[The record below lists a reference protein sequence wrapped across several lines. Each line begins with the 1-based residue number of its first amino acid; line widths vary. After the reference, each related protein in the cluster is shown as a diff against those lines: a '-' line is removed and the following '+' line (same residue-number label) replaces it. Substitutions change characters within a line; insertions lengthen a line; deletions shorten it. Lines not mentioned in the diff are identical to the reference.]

1 MLQAWFH
8 SHLEVAGHQMQAK
21 HRKVGPERHSRD
33 GAARVQQLRK
43 HWFTLFDLAMKMSG
57 KQAAD
62 SWCAE
67 YVALEKRTPSRW
79 FDAGISPKA
88 KGWPAVR
95 GIVEVI
101 LGVALIFLLILLI
114 LPIAVFLTSFE
125 ALRELFR
132 LDRPQVDEAE
142 CEEDQVTLV
151 LPGTC
156 SYLFWQL
163 GMIQYVCEHFDT
175 RNAKLAGVSSGAIGA
190 VLLLQMEE
198 IATAATE
205 SCNSETS
212 GLCAAQAVRRRAREV
227 FEIIE
232 ESAAELMVSP
242 LSFWCRLGNL
252 METLAPRLLPE
263 GETSGLGS
271 RLQIGVRRLATDR
284 VPAMV
289 PDVLTSFA
297 TRDELL
303 ESILASSNV
312 WLVVSLQ
319 PWRYV
324 PSLEAQCSDGVNP
337 YSLYCFYD
345 YLRQRLNGQ
354 YKISA
359 PSHMHAGVLDRIYA
373 IWNCTARVLGHW
385 WPELRGLSKV
395 FF

>member
-1 MLQAWFH
+1 
-8 SHLEVAGHQMQAK
+8 
-21 HRKVGPERHSRD
+21 
-33 GAARVQQLRK
+33 
-43 HWFTLFDLAMKMSG
+43 MKMSG
-57 KQAAD
+57 KAAD
-62 SWCAE
+62 WCAQ
-67 YVALEKRTPSRW
+67 YAALEKRTSSRW

-101 LGVALIFLLILLI
+101 LGVALIFFLILLI

-142 CEEDQVTLV
+142 GEEDQVTLV

-163 GMIQYVCEHFDT
+163 GMIQYLCEHFDT
-175 RNAKLAGVSSGAIGA
+175 RHAKLAGVSSGAISA

-212 GLCAAQAVRRRAREV
+212 GLCAAKAVRRRAREV

-232 ESAAELMVSP
+232 DSAEELMVSP

-252 METLAPRLLPE
+252 MEDLAPRLLPE
-263 GETSGLGS
+263 GETSALGS

-324 PSLEAQCSDGVNP
+324 PSLDAQCSDGVNP

-354 YKISA
+354 YKVSA

-373 IWNCTARVLGHW
+373 IWNCTVMKVMLSSSGKKLWISPTVGGRLNIMYFLRFSGWFIGYQWQQGYLHAQDLDARGYWQSLPRRPGM
-385 WPELRGLSKV
+385 
-395 FF
+395 